1 MFEPSFVEMPREVRR
16 RKRWMTLASFTAESL
31 AVVALLAVPLLRTE
45 ALPIDDHPTMHP
57 PTRFVPPHVEI
68 IAASHTDHPVRAQNV
83 MINPYLQPQFIPR
96 HTDYRPDPI
105 GTTSYPE
112 PACVGCISVSDA
124 TGTSRD
130 AVMESV
136 LRGGPSLPAHR
147 APVAPIIRSSHAQ
160 QTLLLY
166 QVKPQYP
173 HIAIITR
180 TQGTV
185 LLHAMISREGRIESL
200 QVVSG
205 PPLLVN
211 AAVDAVRQWRYRPF
225 LLNGEPVPVE
235 TQVTVNFTLGA
246 Q

>member
-1 MFEPSFVEMPREVRR
+1 MFEQSFVEMPREVRR

-57 PTRFVPPHVEI
+57 PTRYEPQHVEI
-68 IAASHTDHPVRAQNV
+68 VGTARASRPASIHDVP
-83 MINPYLQPQFIPR
+83 INPLLPPQRIPTW
-96 HTDYRPDPI
+96 TDRTPDPI
-105 GTTSYPE
+105 GDSSNPQ
-112 PACVGCISVSDA
+112 PPCVGCIPVGDPN
-124 TGTSRD
+124 GVRD
-130 AVMESV
+130 AMMEGV
-136 LRGGPSLPAHR
+136 LRAGPTLPPRHP
-147 APVAPIIRSSHAQ
+147 PVAPVVRSSHAQ
-160 QTLLLY
+160 QSLLLY

-185 LLHAMISREGRIESL
+185 LLHATISREGRIESL
-200 QVVSG
+200 QVASG

-211 AAVDAVRQWRYRPF
+211 AAVEAVRQWRYRPF

-235 TQVTVNFTLGA
+235 TQVTVNFTLGG